1 MKRLLFLLITFLSIS
16 SFGSDW
22 KEIQENRS
30 GTLVVNYYNSYNFI
44 SDESGSLQGIEY
56 DLLLEFQQFL
66 IREGYK
72 IDLTFKKADSF
83 LGLYETIKNGTDGL
97 GACSFSITEQ
107 RLQEVGFSP
116 QYMPDIEVMINSK
129 NLPILEDEED
139 FKTAFIN
146 ATALSIPNTTFEK
159 DLEWL
164 RTIHPEIRI
173 ENADEA
179 KTIRE
184 RIANEDNLYGY
195 IELPIYLKMLKD
207 GIRLKRQYLFKVE
220 RNGYGLIF
228 SKNSGWEEPINRFFA
243 QESFPTMLN
252 NIIHKHLGEDVKEL
266 VWDAGDS
273 TKHKSDKEIALLAN
287 EREIQSNKID
297 TQEIQ
302 IIQHEAQ
309 RNYLLAGGIII
320 LLFLGMMIY
329 GNQLKKAA
337 NEKLQLKNNEI
348 EAQKADIVA
357 QKELIEEKNQDIT
370 DSINYARRIQ
380 EAVLPSHSIL
390 ENVFDDY
397 FVLFQP
403 RDIVSGDFYWFAQ
416 QGNHCVIVLADCT
429 GHGVPGAFMSM
440 MGSNFLGQIITDNV
454 ITSTSEALTILDK
467 KVRAAL
473 NNEHISASDGMDIV
487 MMAYDKK
494 TLQLEFSGGM
504 NSIFHLKGQ
513 ELIKYK
519 GDRLSIGGNETE
531 DKPFTS
537 VTIQLQKGDSIYT
550 STDGFQDQFGGPK
563 GKKFKQKQLLE
574 LINSSANLSFNEQK
588 KALEESL
595 TNWMDGYQQVDDISL
610 IGFRV

>member
-1 MKRLLFLLITFLSIS
+1 MKWALFLLFGLLSAV
-16 SFGSDW
+16 SFGSEW

-30 GTLVVNYYNSYNFI
+30 GILVINYYNSYNFI

-66 IREGYK
+66 ISEGYK
-72 IDLTFKKADSF
+72 IELQFKKADSF
-83 LGLYETIKNGTDGL
+83 SGLYETIKNGTDGL
-97 GACSFSITEQ
+97 GVCSFSITEQ
-107 RLQEVGFSP
+107 RLKEVGFSP

-129 NLPILEDEED
+129 NLPILEKEED
-139 FKTAFIN
+139 FKTVFAN
-146 ATALSIPNTTFEK
+146 AVALSIPNTTFEK

-164 RTIHPEIRI
+164 KTIHPEIKI

-179 KTIRE
+179 KTIRT
-184 RIANEDNLYGY
+184 RIATEDNLYSY
-195 IELPIYLKMLKD
+195 IELPIYLKMLKE
-207 GIRLKRQYLFKVE
+207 GVRLKRQYLFKIE
-220 RNGYGLIF
+220 RNGYGIIF
-228 SKNSGWEEPINRFFA
+228 SKNSGWGEPINQFFA
-243 QESFPTMLN
+243 QESFPEMLN

-297 TQEIQ
+297 RQELEIL
-302 IIQHEAQ
+302 QHEAQ
-309 RNYLLAGGIII
+309 RNYLLAGGLII
-320 LLFLGMMIY
+320 LLFLGMVIY
-329 GNQLKKAA
+329 GNRLKKAA
-337 NEKLQLKNNEI
+337 NEKLQQKNNEI
-348 EAQKADIVA
+348 ETQKADIVT
-357 QKELIEEKNQDIT
+357 QKELIEEKNKDIT

-416 QGNHCVIVLADCT
+416 QGDHCVMILADCT

-440 MGSNFLGQIITDNV
+440 MGSNFLGQIITDNA
-454 ITSTSEALTILDK
+454 ITSTAEALTILDK

-494 TLQLEFSGGM
+494 TQKLEFSGGM
-504 NSIFHLKGQ
+504 NSIFHLRDK
-513 ELIKYK
+513 ELVKYK
-519 GDRLSIGGNETE
+519 GDRLSIGGSEEE

-537 VTIQLQKGDSIYT
+537 VTIQLQKGDAIYT

-563 GKKFKQKQLLE
+563 GKKFKQKQLLK
-574 LINSSANLSFNEQK
+574 LINSSANLSFNDQK
-588 KALEESL
+588 KALENSL
-595 TNWMDGYQQVDDISL
+595 TKWMEGYQQVDDISL